1 VVTVPLR
8 IGWRGSLQRSPETFA
23 QHAGHVGVKWHTDAP
38 ATIMRPVSKARR
50 RRHAAAVRLIV
61 FAILAVSLLLRPML
75 SSIAEIHELAHDPGG
90 QHLDIE
96 AWSGNPDLQE
106 AGNLHDGAG
115 DTLHTLLHFAHC
127 CGHVTATCPVFD
139 LAPAELTVA
148 SAPSNKAR
156 EAVPRARWQSPF
168 RPPISA

>member
-1 VVTVPLR
+1 
-8 IGWRGSLQRSPETFA
+8 
-23 QHAGHVGVKWHTDAP
+23 
-38 ATIMRPVSKARR
+38 MRPVSKVRH

-75 SSIAEIHELAHDPGG
+75 SSIGEIHELAHDPGG
-90 QHLDIE
+90 QHLDID
-96 AWSGNPDLQE
+96 AWSGKSGLQQ
-106 AGNLHDGAG
+106 AGSLHDGAG

-127 CGHVTATCPVFD
+127 CGHAPATFPVFD
-139 LAPAELTVA
+139 LAPADLTVA
-148 SAPSNKAR
+148 SPPSNKAR